1 MGARALVVVQICL
14 GEVPQVACS
23 LYTFNRTDQLPSFA
37 WGKCQRLPVRYTGTL
52 SIEVA
57 SCLDLPAS
65 QASCYSLT
73 EHKESPK
80 YAKID
85 EILAFFIFRLSFRK
99 SETRK

>member
-1 MGARALVVVQICL
+1 ML
-14 GEVPQVACS
+14 
-23 LYTFNRTDQLPSFA
+23 
-37 WGKCQRLPVRYTGTL
+37 VRYTGTL

-85 EILAFFIFRLSFRK
+85 EILAFSIFRLSFRK